1 MFYTHQG
8 SFEDGSLVIIC
19 KDIFPMDL
27 GNATYTEFKMSE
39 DVAAYMADNIE
50 LFDCEN
56 GLIHSHHTMASTFS
70 GTDMNTLQ
78 KEGNDTN
85 CFVSL
90 IVNTSGNYS
99 AKITRKV
106 HTKSEVTVKTLD
118 KSYEFFG
125 EGSKNIVS
133 DSSEA
138 TKVIEKTAIEYFDL
152 TVERHEVP
160 NRLEYLDAR
169 FDEIQKKKASES
181 NSLFHENIML
191 TGNRK
196 NDTFF
201 DTWDREPYSSSPIQ
215 SSLSDTP
222 KDSFPT
228 HHLTENDS
236 LTIDDVMSCNWTPDS
251 KEIHKAVVH
260 LLTCS
265 MILNPD
271 KIDLKQWV
279 TKQMV
284 KVYKKIFGDDSLH
297 EAKTGASGAF
307 CEWKDF
313 ITQFT
318 MDYFDYSSAPDSIM
332 MDSDLAFYKVAEA
345 LCAELSQYLSNDYVR
360 AYYEEFSL
368 YLIQ

>member
-1 MFYTHQG
+1 
-8 SFEDGSLVIIC
+8 
-19 KDIFPMDL
+19 MDL

-56 GLIHSHHTMASTFS
+56 GLIHSHHTMSSTFS

-99 AKITRKV
+99 AKITRRV
-106 HTKSEVTVKTLD
+106 HAKSEVTVKTLD

-125 EGSKNIVS
+125 EGSKNLAS
-133 DSSEA
+133 DSSEV

-160 NRLEYLDAR
+160 NSLEYLDAR
-169 FDEIQKKKASES
+169 FDEIQKKKSS
-181 NSLFHENIML
+181 GDNPLFHENIML

-196 NDTFF
+196 SDSFF
-201 DTWDREPYSSSPIQ
+201 DTWDREPYSSSSIQ

-222 KDSFPT
+222 KDSSPVQ
-228 HHLTENDS
+228 HLTENDS
-236 LTIDDVMSCNWTPDS
+236 STINDVMSCNWSPDP
-251 KEIHKAVVH
+251 KEIHKAVVR

-271 KIDLKQWV
+271 KVDLKQWV

-297 EAKTGASGAF
+297 EVKTGASGAF

-318 MDYFDYSSAPDSIM
+318 MDYFDYSSAPDSVM
-332 MDSDLAFYKVAEA
+332 LDSDLAFYKVAEA
-345 LCAELSQYLSNDYVR
+345 ICAELSQYLSNDYVR